1 MSSIHQRLWLAPRA
15 FRTKP
20 RSSRGTAKLSNSR
33 SGFTLVEL
41 LVVIAIIGVLVALL
55 LPAVQSARAAARN
68 MQCKNNF
75 KQVSLAVLNY
85 ADVNNETIPPI
96 IDPTATDGYWRARE
110 VDLTWRY
117 SVLPYLEE
125 QGTYDLFAPTEP
137 NGRRQWGLRTVG
149 DFAEPRVP
157 TQPSVMEVYICPE
170 SPGSPQLDVTS
181 EIVWLRGA
189 SGPDGYSARD
199 MTAVPRT
206 SEIQPD
212 GSSRSRECAW
222 YGARRANNDLN
233 ADEEVFRE
241 LLHPL
246 TRGARLKFITDGL
259 SKTVLICEQAGL
271 PGSYSNRDATGRV
284 HEYLFPGS
292 GWAVGNMSQL
302 KGFSDLPPH
311 LRNVNAAF
319 SFHPGGV
326 NTAMCDGS
334 VRWVNEDIDQSI
346 YIGLL
351 VRADGS

>member
-259 SKTVLICEQAGL
+259 SKTVLICEQAGRPHAYD
-271 PGSYSNRDATGRV
+271 PGISDDNSVWPTGN
-284 HEYLFPGS
+284 S
-292 GWAVGNMSQL
+292 GWAVANVSQL
-302 KGFSDLPPH
+302 NGLQSIAPNR
-311 LRNVNAAF
+311 RNRTSAF

-334 VRWVNEDIDQSI
+334 VRWINEDIDRTAF
-346 YIGLL
+346 IGLL
-351 VRADGS
+351 SRADGS